1 MVQESRPMPTLAL
14 FLFLFARLL
23 FSGHAAVAAENA
35 ALRLQLAAFQRKRR
49 RPVLT
54 SLDRLFWVGLSL
66 LWKRWRSP
74 LIYVRADTV
83 VRWQRERFRRFWAGL
98 SKRNQRRRGRPA
110 TAGEIRRLIDEMAT
124 ANPLWRTED
133 SRRVEDARHPD
144 LGTDRLPAAP
154 EVAATAQSD
163 LEDLPAQSPGSDGL
177 HRLLHRAYDH
187 DEGVVRVPGVGT
199 SSTRGAAFPR
209 DGASLCSLDVSA
221 DRRGLR

>member
-14 FLFLFARLL
+14 FLFRFARLL

-83 VRWQRERFRRFWAGL
+83 VRWQRERFRRFWGAFIE
-98 SKRNQRRRGRPA
+98 KEPA
-110 TAGEIRRLIDEMAT
+110 
-124 ANPLWRTED
+124 
-133 SRRVEDARHPD
+133 S
-144 LGTDRLPAAP
+144 
-154 EVAATAQSD
+154 
-163 LEDLPAQSPGSDGL
+163 
-177 HRLLHRAYDH
+177 
-187 DEGVVRVPGVGT
+187 
-199 SSTRGAAFPR
+199 
-209 DGASLCSLDVSA
+209 
-221 DRRGLR
+221 